1 MKRKDTVLSIRIS
14 TADRDR
20 IIAAAE
26 EAGLSQSE
34 FILRATL
41 SGPLAERT
49 LAERVDELEA
59 RLQRLEDRQHGWIAV
74 GPDFRAETALTPSH
88 LTPTT

>member
-20 IIAAAE
+20 ITAAAE

-41 SGPLAERT
+41 SNPLAETPSSPLAERV
-49 LAERVDELEA
+49 AELEA
-59 RLQRLEDRQHGWIAV
+59 RLQRLEDRQHGWIAD
-74 GPDFRAETALTPSH
+74 GSDFRAANTR
-88 LTPTT
+88 